1 MTLPGDIGKRL
12 TVDQYDQM
20 VEYGILPQTNRLELV
35 EGRIVEKAR
44 QTPPQVFSSESCRDA
59 LASLVPAGWHVRC
72 QNPVPV
78 PSRDSEPEPDVSVVR
93 GRIRDYCD
101 HHPGLEDVT
110 LVVEVVRWNVA
121 EERRLA
127 VTYGGGGIPAYWIV
141 NLDDRQLEVY
151 EGPTERRYPAPKIV
165 REPDSVDLVIEGQ
178 VVGQIAVADLLP
190 PAKGGVT

>member
-1 MTLPGDIGKRL
+1 MTSAVLAGLLLRQPF
-12 TVDQYDQM
+12 Q
-20 VEYGILPQTNRLELV
+20 PF
-35 EGRIVEKAR
+35 RIVISDNTE
-44 QTPPQVFSSESCRDA
+44 
-59 LASLVPAGWHVRC
+59 
-72 QNPVPV
+72 
-78 PSRDSEPEPDVSVVR
+78 
-93 GRIRDYCD
+93 
-101 HHPGLEDVT
+101 
-110 LVVEVVRWNVA
+110 VEVVRWNVA

-190 PAKGGVT
+190 PAKGGVR